1 VNATKARGGQ
11 AAARESSPPFRVLFL
26 CTHNS
31 ARSQI
36 AEAVLRKRGGDRFEV
51 ASAGSEPSGAVH
63 PLALRLIEQIGGDPE
78 AHRSKGLDEV
88 LATEWDLVITVCDQ
102 AAEACPV
109 LPGRTVS
116 AHWGVPDPSKV
127 EGSEER
133 RAAAFRDAY
142 SALAKRIELFVALGP
157 EKIERMV
164 LRNRLAQIHRE
175 AERRPGS
182 RTGD

>member
-1 VNATKARGGQ
+1 MNATKARS
-11 AAARESSPPFRVLFL
+11 AHDPVRESSRPFRVLFV

-51 ASAGSEPSGAVH
+51 ASAGSEPSGTVH
-63 PLALRLIEQIGGDPE
+63 PLALRVIEQIGGDPTT
-78 AHRSKGLDEV
+78 HRSKGLEE
-88 LATEWDLVITVCDQ
+88 LLEAEWDLVITVCDQ

-109 LPGRTVS
+109 VPGTVS
-116 AHWGVPDPSKV
+116 AHWGVLDPSKV
-127 EGSEER
+127 QGSEER
-133 RAAAFRDAY
+133 RLGAFRDAY

-164 LRNRLAQIHRE
+164 LRNRLAEIHRE
-175 AERRPGS
+175 VDQPGS

>member
-1 VNATKARGGQ
+1 
-11 AAARESSPPFRVLFL
+11 VLFL

-36 AEAVLRKRGGDRFEV
+36 AEAILRKRGGDRFEV

-63 PLALRLIEQIGGDPE
+63 PLALRVIEQIGGDPA

-88 LATEWDLVITVCDQ
+88 LPNEWDLVITVCDQ

-127 EGSEER
+127 QGSDKR

-142 SALAKRIELFVALGP
+142 RALAKRIELFVSVAP
-157 EKIERMV
+157 EKIERRV
-164 LRNRLAQIHRE
+164 LRNRLEEIHRD
-175 AERRPGS
+175 ADPPGA
-182 RTGD
+182 RTEG